1 MHALLGFGQALDM
14 IAVLTETFGPT
25 LTKRLAGPRVPSK
38 NLNPEKP
45 LATHTFNL

>member
-1 MHALLGFGQALDM
+1 MHAPLGFGQALDM
-14 IAVLTETFGPT
+14 ITAHRDVWANAHEASGRAKSGF
-25 LTKRLAGPRVPSK
+25 K